1 MGTGL
6 RLLWRVKPE
15 HPLCDVFDTRRVSE
29 GLELRWLLSWEDIN
43 EMHER
48 LDIYANTIESLF
60 EQPQSSRHSLPS
72 QTRHPEDDSMELGLF
87 NTKEEAEQMIISKIN
102 EMSLLPTQ
110 TSPTPFITDFRSLHS
125 TLRSSRHA
133 MPPLSLTVQ
142 NSLHHALEI
151 QSRLIQK
158 ALVAVFFTDLCL
170 EHQLAT
176 LHRFLLFGDGIF
188 VTRLRE
194 ALFEDFDAGDR
205 RGGGQTGLGLGIGF
219 LVGKDVWPPSGGKV
233 SVVLRNVLAMSDV
246 DTSEVSFGY
255 REMSDEQF
263 EKVKNPIGT
272 QITHPGLFTV
282 VV

>member
-29 GLELRWLLSWEDIN
+29 GLELRWLLSWEDID
-43 EMHER
+43 EMHEQ
-48 LDIYANTIESLF
+48 LDVYASTVESLF
-60 EQPQSSRHSLPS
+60 GQPQSSRPSLPS
-72 QTRHPEDDSMELGLF
+72 QTHNPEDDSMELGLF
-87 NTKEEAEQMIISKIN
+87 NTKEEAEQMIVSKIN
-102 EMSLLPTQ
+102 EMSLLPTR
-110 TSPTPFITDFRSLHS
+110 TSPTPFLTDFHSLHS
-125 TLRSSRHA
+125 TLQFSRHA
-133 MPPLSLTVQ
+133 MPPLSLAVQ
-142 NSLHHALEI
+142 NSLHHALEK

-158 ALVAVFFTDLCL
+158 ALVTVFFTDLRL

-194 ALFEDFDAGDR
+194 ALFEDFDAADR
-205 RGGGQTGLGLGIGF
+205 RGGGQPGLGLGIGF

-233 SVVLRNVLAMSDV
+233 SLVLRNVLAMSDV
-246 DTSEVSFGY
+246 DTSQVSFGY